1 MGLRLSCL
9 PNYYGDLSRLLLFWE
24 KTVLRITQYLAEVK
38 SPRMREQR
46 ETFSLSSS
54 KAASSQ
60 MKCGVGGQATRSLN
74 SK

>member
-38 SPRMREQR
+38 SPRMRNRAERDLFPLFFKSCKQPDEVWCR
-46 ETFSLSSS
+46 RPSHQIL
-54 KAASSQ
+54 K
-60 MKCGVGGQATRSLN
+60 
-74 SK
+74 